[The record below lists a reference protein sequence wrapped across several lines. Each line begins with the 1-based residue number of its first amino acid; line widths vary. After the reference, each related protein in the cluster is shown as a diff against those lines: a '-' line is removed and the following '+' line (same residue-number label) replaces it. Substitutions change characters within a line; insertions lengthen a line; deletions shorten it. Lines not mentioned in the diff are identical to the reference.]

1 MNWRFF
7 DGLPRGIALDSSRR
21 GRNAMKPLVSGL
33 MGALAAGVLM
43 TAWNSRT
50 SAEEHMLVA
59 RPAARAVQM
68 GADAAPAGAD
78 TNALAPVNVQCAPG
92 QRAVV
97 RQVPTPQGTMADVQ
111 CVSAYGDDMVAWNGY
126 APAAA
131 SPRAMPAVY
140 SAPAP
145 QRVVYRDRA
154 ERRTS
159 GRSWKKSALV
169 IGGSAGAGAGV
180 GAIAGGKKGAL
191 IGAAIGGG
199 AATLYEAI
207 KRK

>member
-1 MNWRFF
+1 
-7 DGLPRGIALDSSRR
+7 
-21 GRNAMKPLVSGL
+21 MKPLVSGV

-50 SAEEHMLVA
+50 SAEEQMLVA

-68 GADAAPAGAD
+68 GADATTPGAD
-78 TNALAPVNVQCAPG
+78 ANALAPVNVQCAPG

-126 APAAA
+126 APAAG
-131 SPRAMPAVY
+131 SPRVVPAVY
-140 SAPAP
+140 SPAP
-145 QRVVYRDRA
+145 QRVVYRDRV
-154 ERRTS
+154 ERRS

-199 AATLYEAI
+199 AATLYEAV
-207 KRK
+207 KHK